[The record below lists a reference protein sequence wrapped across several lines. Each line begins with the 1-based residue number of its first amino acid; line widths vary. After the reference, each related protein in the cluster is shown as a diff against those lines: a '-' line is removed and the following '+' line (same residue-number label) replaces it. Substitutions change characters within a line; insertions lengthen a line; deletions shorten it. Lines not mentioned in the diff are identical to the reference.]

1 MALGLIREGTISY
14 INMGYMLHGSLRRLF
29 ETFLR
34 TTKVVVFY
42 SVTFLAS

>member
-1 MALGLIREGTISY
+1 MATGLIREGPISY
-14 INMGYMLHGSLRRLF
+14 INMGYMLHGSLRQLF

-34 TTKVVVFY
+34 MAKVVVFY